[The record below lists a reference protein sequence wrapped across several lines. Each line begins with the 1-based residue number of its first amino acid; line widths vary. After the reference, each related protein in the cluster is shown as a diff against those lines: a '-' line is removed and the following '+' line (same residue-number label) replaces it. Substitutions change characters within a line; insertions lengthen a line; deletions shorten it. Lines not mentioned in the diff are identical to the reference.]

1 MTKSEREPQ
10 EFEKERI
17 ELADG
22 RELIYY
28 RFKEPSKA
36 SSPPSPKPPS
46 PKKA

>member
-1 MTKSEREPQ
+1 MTKREQEPQ

-28 RFKEPSKA
+28 RFKEPSLDA
-36 SSPPSPKPPS
+36 SPPSPKPPS
-46 PKKA
+46 KEKA